1 MADLHKEQLE
11 QQLGDAAL
19 HFFLNEY
26 AEADGRLLLSQYEAA
41 GHSDMPETLD
51 CRCKSW
57 INEYSTPSEKGTLLR
72 RTARRA
78 AKAAMIGLVCLYLC
92 TNLILSVEALRVP
105 FLNFCIQT
113 RRVFSSLTI
122 QTGNET
128 KSSTADDDVMSL
140 PISAPNGYH
149 LEVKQHNHDDYSLIY
164 PDSIL
169 FLAYRNDTGNNFIIQ
184 TLPAAGTFS
193 VDTENGEITEF
204 LLNGMEAIHICKP
217 ETGELRTIW
226 MNPERQRIYDVS
238 SDGLSLEAFQQ
249 EVNFLSGVFMA
260 PELYSE

>member
-19 HFFLNEY
+19 RFFLDEY
-26 AEADGRLLLSQYEAA
+26 AEADGRLLLSQYEATE
-41 GHSDMPETLD
+41 HSDMPEALD
-51 CRCKSW
+51 RRCKSW
-57 INEYSTPSEKGTLLR
+57 INEYSTPSEKGSLLR

-78 AKAAMIGLVCLYLC
+78 VSVAMIVLICLC
-92 TNLILSVEALRVP
+92 FCANLMMSVEALRVP
-105 FLNFCIQT
+105 FLNFCFQT
-113 RRVFSSLTI
+113 RRAFTRISIQSEEASS
-122 QTGNET
+122 
-128 KSSTADDDVMSL
+128 SSDSSMSL
-140 PISAPNGYH
+140 PLTAPKGYR
-149 LEVKQHNHDDYSLIY
+149 LEIVNHNHEDNSLIY

-169 FLAYRNDTGNNFIIQ
+169 FLAYRNDTGNNFIVQ

-193 VDTENGEITEF
+193 IDTENGEITEF
-204 LLNGMEAIHICKP
+204 LLNGMDAIHICKP

-238 SDGLSLEAFQQ
+238 SDGLTPEEFQQ